1 MSFFPKTDR
10 TAVELALT
18 RNQKQL
24 FDDITLERI
33 EDQNESFL
41 KPRININKMKFAVI
55 IPLAIIGFIGY
66 KLLKP

>member
-1 MSFFPKTDR
+1 MD
-10 TAVELALT
+10 LALT
-18 RNQKQL
+18 RFGSPDL